1 MKVRYDKSSFQVQ
14 VDNCAWNNIKSE
26 RIADGDRLKIRANIN
41 DSISTFNANID
52 NTEVT
57 LFLDV
62 SNKIP
67 KLRILLLT
75 RRSELL
81 AE

>member
-14 VDNCAWNNIKSE
+14 VDNGAWNNIKSV
-26 RIADGDRLKIRANIN
+26 RIVDGDRLKIRANIN

-52 NTEVT
+52 GAEVT

-75 RRSELL
+75 RRPELL